1 MNYKKIINEIKG
13 IALTILGSIIIV
25 AIVNTEVLASAK
37 VQQESMENTLY
48 SDEKLIVDKV
58 SYNFTTPKRGDI
70 IIFFDNDEKGNILEE
85 GYEYLKEIAS
95 ISYNTDTRTR
105 LVKRVIGIPGD
116 EIDIKDGY
124 VYLNGSILEELYVK
138 GETYSRDKEFPIK
151 VEEDTVFVL
160 GDNREVSKDSRNF
173 GLVKINQIEG
183 KAIFRISPFN
193 RFGFIK

>member
-116 EIDIKDGY
+116 EIDIRDGY

-173 GLVKINQIEG
+173 GLVNINQIEG

-193 RFGFIK
+193 RLGFIK

>member
-48 SDEKLIVDKV
+48 NDEKLIVDKV
-58 SYNFTTPKRGDI
+58 SYNFTAPKREDI

-173 GLVKINQIEG
+173 GLVNINQIEG

-193 RFGFIK
+193 RLGFIK

>member
-1 MNYKKIINEIKG
+1 MNYKKIINEIKA

-25 AIVNTEVLASAK
+25 AIVNTGVIASAK

-48 SDEKLIVDKV
+48 NDEKLIVDKV
-58 SYNFTTPKRGDI
+58 SYNFTAPKREDI

>member
-48 SDEKLIVDKV
+48 NDEKLIVDKV

-116 EIDIKDGY
+116 EIDIRDGY

>member
-48 SDEKLIVDKV
+48 NDEKLIVDKV
-58 SYNFTTPKRGDI
+58 SYNFTAPKREDI
-70 IIFFDNDEKGNILEE
+70 IIFFDNDEKRNILEE

>member
-48 SDEKLIVDKV
+48 NDEKLIVDKV
-58 SYNFTTPKRGDI
+58 SYNFTAPKRKDI

>member
-48 SDEKLIVDKV
+48 NDEKLIVDKV
-58 SYNFTTPKRGDI
+58 SYNFTAPKREDI
-70 IIFFDNDEKGNILEE
+70 IIFFDNDEKGNIFQE
-85 GYEYLKEIAS
+85 GYEYLKEIVS
-95 ISYNTDTRTR
+95 ISYDTDNRTR

-116 EIDIKDGY
+116 EIDIKDGK
-124 VYLNGSILEELYVK
+124 VYLNENVLEEIYVK
-138 GETYSRDKEFPIK
+138 GETYSRNSELPIK

-183 KAIFRISPFN
+183 KAVFRISPFN

>member
-48 SDEKLIVDKV
+48 NDEKLIVDKV
-58 SYNFTTPKRGDI
+58 SYNFTAPKREDI
-70 IIFFDNDEKGNILEE
+70 IIFFDNDEKRNILEE

-160 GDNREVSKDSRNF
+160 GDNREVSNDSRNF

-183 KAIFRISPFN
+183 KAVFRISPFN

>member
-48 SDEKLIVDKV
+48 NDEKLIVDKV
-58 SYNFTTPKRGDI
+58 SYNFTAPKREDI

>member
-48 SDEKLIVDKV
+48 NDEKLIVDKV
-58 SYNFTTPKRGDI
+58 SYNFTAPKREDI
-70 IIFFDNDEKGNILEE
+70 IIFFDNDEKRNIFQE

-160 GDNREVSKDSRNF
+160 GDNREVSNDSRNF

-183 KAIFRISPFN
+183 KAVFRISPFN

>member
-116 EIDIKDGY
+116 EIDIRDGY

-173 GLVKINQIEG
+173 GLVNINQIEG

>member
-116 EIDIKDGY
+116 EIDIRDGY

-173 GLVKINQIEG
+173 GLVNINQIEG
-183 KAIFRISPFN
+183 KAVFRISPFN

>member
-48 SDEKLIVDKV
+48 NDEKLIVDKV
-58 SYNFTTPKRGDI
+58 SYNFTAPKREDI

-160 GDNREVSKDSRNF
+160 GDNREVSNDSRNF

-183 KAIFRISPFN
+183 KAVFRISPFN